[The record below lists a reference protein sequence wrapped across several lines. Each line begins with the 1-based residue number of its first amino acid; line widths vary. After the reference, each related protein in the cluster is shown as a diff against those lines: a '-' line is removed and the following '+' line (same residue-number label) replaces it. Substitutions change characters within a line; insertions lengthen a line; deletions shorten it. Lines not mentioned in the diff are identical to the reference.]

1 MVLSLMITSSQ
12 FIPYAIGICNSYSI
26 KSLYFS
32 GFSMTPL
39 LSRELEPIWFAG
51 MPSQRKTSLYD
62 LLGPELNDHGWVP
75 ASLGSGT
82 THLPAAQ
89 GLCWL
94 STWYIWQS
102 LLLWRKKH
110 AMITL
115 QPAIRLRVVGIYFPL
130 QKKKKSN
137 GTFRKV
143 WRNCFKRK
151 RAWSQC
157 ECVTVLNWCWV
168 WLQYAEGI

>member
-1 MVLSLMITSSQ
+1 MVLSLMIISSQ

-94 STWYIWQS
+94 STWYIWPVSFAVEKETSHDYFTTSNQTQGCRN
-102 LLLWRKKH
+102 LLPSSKEEEEKQW
-110 AMITL
+110 
-115 QPAIRLRVVGIYFPL
+115 YL
-130 QKKKKSN
+130 QKGMEKL
-137 GTFRKV
+137 F
-143 WRNCFKRK
+143 
-151 RAWSQC
+151 
-157 ECVTVLNWCWV
+157 
-168 WLQYAEGI
+168 